1 MLKKIK
7 SDNRNLLEIYL
18 MIRIDQLLENINIKF
33 NIRRQISKDKYMI
46 DRLI

>member
-1 MLKKIK
+1 MLKKIRSGNK
-7 SDNRNLLEIYL
+7 NLLEIYL

-33 NIRRQISKDKYMI
+33 NKRCQISKDKYMI